1 MRRASGF
8 TLLEVMVAT
17 ALAAVGIVSVL
28 ELFAGS
34 ARLARASASQTEAI
48 AVASAVMDRALW
60 RAELPETELE
70 GESGQYQWTL
80 SIQRIDPQLSS
91 EEEDPRENESDLYDL
106 MEVIVSVRWGI
117 PGAEKTVSLQSA
129 RVMEQF

>member
-1 MRRASGF
+1 
-8 TLLEVMVAT
+8 
-17 ALAAVGIVSVL
+17 
-28 ELFAGS
+28 
-34 ARLARASASQTEAI
+34 
-48 AVASAVMDRALW
+48 MDRALW